1 MKLKKFLSLFAITIL
16 LVGCTKEEVV
26 KTVFQDV
33 PGDTI
38 TVTVPGPT
46 VTVVDTV
53 TVNFPPPEYSF
64 TRNGKSTV
72 FYTGQT
78 TRLGQADALK
88 SAMNEV
94 SSTEAG
100 ILDMFDNGEGFS
112 DATLN
117 GTGKKVGNKTG
128 AKSPNTAVNKAKFDG
143 WIKEFVD
150 NVIPAVNASTDG
162 AAGVAGLVS
171 DASGSRTNLKAN
183 AKGLEMNQIFS
194 KGLIGA
200 FNLDQIIGEGGYLS
214 NSKLDPVKEDNDAGV
229 YGYAGTDDNAA
240 GELNVTKMEHFWD
253 EGFGYLYGQDNQFAP
268 ETGKGS
274 LLNYYLKKVEGVI
287 PGISKTIYD
296 AFILGRAAIVTKNYT
311 LRDEQA
317 KIVKVELSKVV
328 GDRAEY
334 YLSSAADKLAA
345 GEMAS
350 YLHAL
355 SEGYGLIFSL
365 QYTQDADGNPYMSY
379 DEVNAMLAELEAGNG
394 FWDRT
399 EAELDTMAAKVKAA
413 TGL

>member
-1 MKLKKFLSLFAITIL
+1 MKKLSCLFTLIIL
-16 LVGCTKEEVV
+16 FIGCEKEEVI
-26 KTVFQDV
+26 KYEFQEGLV
-33 PGDTI
+33 RTI
-38 TVTVPGPT
+38 EVPGPATT

-53 TVNFPPPEYSF
+53 NINFPPPEYSF

-88 SAMNEV
+88 SAMNDV
-94 SSTEAG
+94 TSTEAG
-100 ILDMFDNGEGFS
+100 ILNMFDNGQGFS
-112 DATLN
+112 DTSLN
-117 GTGKKVGNKTG
+117 STKKVGNKTG
-128 AKSPNTAVNKAKFDG
+128 AKSANTAVNKAKFDG

-150 NVIPAVNASTDG
+150 NVIPAVNTSTDG
-162 AAGVAGLVS
+162 SGGVAGLVS
-171 DASGSRTNLKAN
+171 DASGARTNLKAN

-214 NSKLDPVKEDNDAGV
+214 NSKLDPVQADNDAEV
-229 YGYAGTDDNAA
+229 YGYAGTDDNVAE
-240 GELNVTKMEHFWD
+240 ELNVTKMEHFWD
-253 EGFGYLYGQDNQFAP
+253 EGFGYLYGQDNQYNP

-274 LLNYYLKKVEGVI
+274 LLNYYLKKVEGDI
-287 PGISKTIYD
+287 PGISKKIYD
-296 AFILGRAAIVTKNYT
+296 AFVLGRAAIVSKNYT

-317 KIVKVELSKVV
+317 KIIKVELSKVV
-328 GDRAEY
+328 GNKAAY
-334 YLSSAADKLAA
+334 YLSSAADKVTS
-345 GEMAS
+345 GTTNAS

-365 QYTQDADGNPYMSY
+365 QFTQDASGNPYMNY

-399 EAELDTMAAKVKAA
+399 EAELDTMAATVKAA